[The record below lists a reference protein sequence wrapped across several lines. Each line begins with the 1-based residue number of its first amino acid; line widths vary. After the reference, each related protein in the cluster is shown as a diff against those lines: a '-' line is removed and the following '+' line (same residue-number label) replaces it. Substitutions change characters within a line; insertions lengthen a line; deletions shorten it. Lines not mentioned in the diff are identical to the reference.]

1 MQVTDCGRERR
12 RDPDTNRTQCR
23 DGLDLPTNCTTC
35 LSPLPIQ
42 CQVGGQNCTVSTVL
56 LLEDYSSSVM
66 IMYRLATSRS
76 LLCSIAIL
84 LIVEI
89 M

>member
-1 MQVTDCGRERR
+1 MQVTDCGAERR
-12 RDPDTNRTQCR
+12 RDPDTNCTQCR
-23 DGLDLPTNCTTC
+23 DGLDLSTDCTTC

-42 CQVGGQNCTVSTVL
+42 CEGRDPNCTVSTVL

-84 LIVEI
+84 LIVKI